1 MTSRTRKKG
10 RLLCVSVAVAI
21 ATFSLAARAETDTTS
36 TTTVNAAGAANP
48 LSLRQAFDSA
58 WARQP
63 EAMALQARREAARAQ
78 AMAAEAWTPEPA
90 AVEISSKTDRLS
102 GNQGAREWEL
112 AIGVPLWLPG
122 QRRSSVV
129 LAEAESAA
137 IESRAIAAKLRLASS
152 VRDAWWQWQRA
163 RVEVGTARDQA
174 DSTRV
179 IAADVARRA
188 KAGDLARADQHQADG
203 AVASAEAALAQ
214 AEAGLAV
221 ARQQLRALA
230 GSAPAVSEVA
240 EALSEPD
247 PGDAVADFETHAALQ
262 DLKDRAAVAERIVT
276 LITSQSRAN
285 PELILATT
293 LDRSVRGESSKKTVT
308 LGIRIPFGAGPRV
321 DARRANALAEATEA
335 QAQLILDRERLTS
348 EREAARVQVEAT
360 RKQLA
365 AASRR
370 AQLARESRGFFDK
383 AFRLGEADLPTR
395 LRVETEA
402 AEADKQAARARI
414 ELSAAISAWRQAL
427 GLLPQ

>member
-36 TTTVNAAGAANP
+36 ATTVNAAGAANP

-112 AIGVPLWLPG
+112 ALGVPLWLPG

-402 AEADKQAARARI
+402 AEADRQAARARI

>member
-402 AEADKQAARARI
+402 AEADRQAARARI